1 MMAPDRDH
9 PYRLSAVAR
18 SAALY
23 ETKKDFP
30 RALAAYRD
38 IMRNAKDPELVAAA
52 QDRATALSRGR

>member
-1 MMAPDRDH
+1 M
-9 PYRLSAVAR
+9 AR

-23 ETKKDFP
+23 EAKKDFP

-52 QDRATALSRGR
+52 EDRATALSRGR